1 MVKRNKKRELIK
13 RTLVYVIMTTA
24 VGVLVSIVLL
34 AILGYRFNFS
44 TGKVEQGGLVQF
56 TSNPNGAR
64 IKVDK
69 VTLSSSTPSK
79 ITVYGGEHK
88 VSLFKDGYRDWSTN
102 FSIRSGE
109 IVWLNYA
116 RLVPKDLK
124 SEKILSYDS
133 VDSSLFSPN
142 KKWLAL
148 IPKAS
153 DKFVQLLN
161 VDNETITSTKLNL
174 DEKSYSKTKD
184 GTDHEFKIAYWSGD
198 SRFFL
203 LKHYYTD
210 NDDKRNLEWLRIDR
224 QNDEEQYNLSKLLG
238 LKIDRAF
245 FTDNSSEFYVQNEA
259 IVRRIDIKTRTI
271 SRPIAENVDKF
282 ETFGDI
288 LYFVTKKDASN
299 IRTVSYQ
306 RGDMKTQR
314 VLLSDDSGK
323 EMHAEFSYYFSKNYV
338 AISIGN
344 IAKIYQIEN
353 LPNSDASNSQ
363 VKLKQISEV
372 DLGENIIDIAD
383 FAEGRMFFTEG
394 KESTGYYDIEK
405 NIYKTHSFIEN
416 NLNVKDTVDWL
427 DGRIYYGLVDSNL
440 YIEDF
445 NGENHQNLA
454 DDAIKRT
461 ISLVRDGRYIIYFAK
476 DGDKIAVKRINM
488 LVDNGQFRFLSRNQ

>member
-224 QNDEEQYNLSKLLG
+224 QNDEEQYNLNKLLG
-238 LKIDRAF
+238 LK
-245 FTDNSSEFYVQNEA
+245 SMY
-259 IVRRIDIKTRTI
+259 K
-271 SRPIAENVDKF
+271 
-282 ETFGDI
+282 
-288 LYFVTKKDASN
+288 
-299 IRTVSYQ
+299 
-306 RGDMKTQR
+306 MK
-314 VLLSDDSGK
+314 LL
-323 EMHAEFSYYFSKNYV
+323 
-338 AISIGN
+338 
-344 IAKIYQIEN
+344 
-353 LPNSDASNSQ
+353 
-363 VKLKQISEV
+363 
-372 DLGENIIDIAD
+372 
-383 FAEGRMFFTEG
+383 
-394 KESTGYYDIEK
+394 
-405 NIYKTHSFIEN
+405 
-416 NLNVKDTVDWL
+416 
-427 DGRIYYGLVDSNL
+427 
-440 YIEDF
+440 
-445 NGENHQNLA
+445 
-454 DDAIKRT
+454 
-461 ISLVRDGRYIIYFAK
+461 
-476 DGDKIAVKRINM
+476 
-488 LVDNGQFRFLSRNQ
+488 